1 MRPFLSYEWEPE
13 RRPAGALW
21 SDEDVMATE
30 LRAALAKL
38 DQVDTV
44 DGMRVNV
51 GEAKTNLSS
60 LLARV
65 EAGEDVEI
73 ARNGVPVA
81 KLVRIEREM
90 RPGEKFLAGAG
101 AMAGQIW
108 ISDDFEFSEQELDE
122 MYAEW
127 DEEDKLL

>member
-1 MRPFLSYEWEPE
+1 
-13 RRPAGALW
+13 
-21 SDEDVMATE
+21 MASK
-30 LRAALAKL
+30 LHSALANL
-38 DQVDTV
+38 GQVATV
-44 DGMRVNV
+44 GLMRVNV
-51 GEAKTNLSS
+51 GDAKTNLSQ

-81 KLVRIEREM
+81 KLVRVEREM

-108 ISDDFEFSEQELDE
+108 ISDDFEFSEEELDE